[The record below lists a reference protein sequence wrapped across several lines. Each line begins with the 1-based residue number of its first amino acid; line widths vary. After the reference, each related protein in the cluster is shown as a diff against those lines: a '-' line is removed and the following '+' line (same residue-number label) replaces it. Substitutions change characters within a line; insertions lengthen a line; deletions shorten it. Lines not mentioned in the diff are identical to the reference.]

1 MPKAY
6 AKKALPFTRYYWNTH
21 THIQLIT
28 LVYRIEFSV
37 VNILKLEF
45 VVYRF
50 SVMGTQLSQE
60 YREW

>member
-1 MPKAY
+1 MQKSSAIHEI
-6 AKKALPFTRYYWNTH
+6 LLEH
-21 THIQLIT
+21 THIQLTT

-37 VNILKLEF
+37 LNILKLEF

>member
-1 MPKAY
+1 MQEGSAIHEI
-6 AKKALPFTRYYWNTH
+6 LLEH
-21 THIQLIT
+21 THIQLTT

-60 YREW
+60 YGEW